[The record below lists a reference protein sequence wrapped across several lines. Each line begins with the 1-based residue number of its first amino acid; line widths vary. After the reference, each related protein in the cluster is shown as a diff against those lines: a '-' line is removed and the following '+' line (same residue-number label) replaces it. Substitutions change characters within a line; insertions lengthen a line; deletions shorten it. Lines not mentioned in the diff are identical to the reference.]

1 MRSRSKVLLA
11 FGAACLSTAVLA
23 SGAMAHDKHREK
35 LGEISGKNSTAL
47 KVEVR
52 GLITALTAP
61 TAAVAA
67 VGTTPAV
74 LAAPGSITVT
84 AGAGAGLT
92 WTCAIAPGTDVSMF
106 AATNR
111 VKAKC
116 RSTETGLVLTKLR
129 HKDYGDKVKVEA
141 RGVATFTAATTTLPV
156 APATV
161 SVLTGVLGQ
170 GPVVCT
176 ITDKT
181 RMEGNPISGD
191 MVKVECK
198 SKDGVLTAKKIEK
211 KVVKVKAKGVL
222 AVTMTGPVA
231 TSVTVGTGLTAVT
244 CAIPAGMTLP
254 TGAVNGAFVEIKCLG
269 TPPMLAKIEVEDGD
283 DD

>member
-11 FGAACLSTAVLA
+11 FGAACLSTAVLT

-35 LGEISGKNSTAL
+35 LGEISGKNRTAL

-52 GLITALTAP
+52 GLIVAPLTAP
-61 TAAVAA
+61 L
-67 VGTTPAV
+67 GTT
-74 LAAPGSITVT
+74 PGSITVS

-141 RGVATFTAATTTLPV
+141 RGVATFTAATTIPV

-161 SVLTGVLGQ
+161 SVATGVLGQ
-170 GPVVCT
+170 GPVVCAV
-176 ITDKT
+176 TDKT
-181 RMEGNPISGD
+181 RLKGNPISGD
-191 MVKVECK
+191 TVKVECK
-198 SKDGVLTAKKIEK
+198 SKDGVLTAKKIQK
-211 KVVKVKAKGVL
+211 KVVKVEAKGVL
-222 AVTMTGPVA
+222 AVTLTGTVA

-244 CAIPAGMTLP
+244 CAIPTGMTLP

>member
-1 MRSRSKVLLA
+1 MRSRSKILWA
-11 FGAACLSTAVLA
+11 FGATCLTTAVLA

-84 AGAGAGLT
+84 AGVGAGLT
-92 WTCAIAPGTDVSMF
+92 WTCAIAPGTDVTMF

-129 HKDYGDKVKVEA
+129 HKDHGDKVKVEA
-141 RGVATFTAATTTLPV
+141 RGVATFAAATTVPL

-161 SVLTGVLGQ
+161 SVATGVLGQ
-170 GPVVCT
+170 GPVVCAV
-176 ITDKT
+176 TDKT
-181 RMEGNPISGD
+181 RLKGNPISGD
-191 MVKVECK
+191 TVKVECK
-198 SKDGVLTAKKIEK
+198 SKDGVLTAKKIQK
-211 KVVKVKAKGVL
+211 KVVKVKAKGTL
-222 AVTMTGPVA
+222 AITPAAGAVPA
-231 TSVTVGTGLTAVT
+231 SVTVNGVT
-244 CAIPAGMTLP
+244 CSVPAGMTVDP
-254 TGAVNGAFVEIKCLG
+254 TLAGKFVEIKCLG
-269 TPPMLAKIEVEDGD
+269 TPAVLAKIELEDED

>member
-52 GLITALTAP
+52 GLIVAPLTAP
-61 TAAVAA
+61 L
-67 VGTTPAV
+67 GTT
-74 LAAPGSITVT
+74 PGSITVS

-129 HKDYGDKVKVEA
+129 HKDYGDKVKVKA
-141 RGVATFTAATTTLPV
+141 RGVATFTAATTTLPL

-170 GPVVCT
+170 GPVVCAV
-176 ITDKT
+176 TDRT
-181 RMEGNPISGD
+181 RLEGNPISGD
-191 MVKVECK
+191 TVKVECK
-198 SKDGVLTAKKIEK
+198 SKDGVLTAKKIQK
-211 KVVKVKAKGVL
+211 KVVKVKAKGIL

-244 CAIPAGMTLP
+244 CAIPTGMTLP

-269 TPPMLAKIEVEDGD
+269 TPPMLAKIEVEDDGD